1 MSEYAIDDMD
11 DDRQCLDEMI
21 TSTLPLIERIA
32 RRMAASCG
40 KLMITA
46 DDLQQEGCL
55 ALIKAANKYNPGMG
69 PFGAYAGVVAQN
81 AMLNVIRKERT
92 RFEHRADGG
101 MLSLV
106 DDAGD
111 RLDIAACLMNN
122 EAAMTPEQILIRKE
136 SIDEV
141 RNALD
146 AVPQRDRAYL
156 WYRFEFDEVRERSMA
171 KTTEHFHL
179 SERAGKK
186 TEREAL
192 MKVEKKLKAI

>member
-81 AMLNVIRKERT
+81 AMMNVIRKEKT
-92 RFEHRADGG
+92 RFEHRVDGD
-101 MLSLV
+101 MISLV
-106 DDAGD
+106 DDAGN
-111 RLDIAACLMNN
+111 RLDVAACFMNG
-122 EAAMTPEQILIRKE
+122 EAAMMPERILIRKE

-141 RNALD
+141 QRALD
-146 AVPQRDRAYL
+146 AVPPRDRAYL
-156 WYRFEFDEVRERSMA
+156 LYRFGFDDVRERSMA

-192 MKVEKKLKAI
+192 AQVKKELKW

>member
-1 MSEYAIDDMD
+1 MSEYAIDDME

-21 TSTLPLIERIA
+21 ISMLPLIEKIA
-32 RRMAASCG
+32 RRIAASYG
-40 KLMITA
+40 NFMITT

-55 ALIKAANKYNPGMG
+55 AMMKAANKYNPGMG

-81 AMLNVIRKERT
+81 AMMNVIRKERT
-92 RFEHRADGG
+92 RFEHRADGR
-101 MLSLV
+101 MISLV

-111 RLDIAACLMNN
+111 RLDVAACFMNDD
-122 EAAMTPEQILIRKE
+122 AAMTPEQILIRKE

-141 RNALD
+141 QQALNA
-146 AVPQRDRAYL
+146 VSPRDRAYL
-156 WYRFEFDEVRERSMA
+156 WYRFGFDDVRERSMA

-186 TEREAL
+186 TEKEAL
-192 MKVEKKLKAI
+192 KNVSTLLK